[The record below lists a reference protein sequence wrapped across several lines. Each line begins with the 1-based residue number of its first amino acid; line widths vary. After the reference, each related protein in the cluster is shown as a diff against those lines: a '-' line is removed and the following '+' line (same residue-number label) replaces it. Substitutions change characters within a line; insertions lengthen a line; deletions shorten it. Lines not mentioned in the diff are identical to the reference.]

1 MKKGE
6 IEKDQNLVK
15 IKKQLEIIEK
25 IEIKR

>member
-1 MKKGE
+1 MIKGE